1 MTDRAVADGTPLPLD
16 GITVVE
22 AAAWTFVP
30 SSGAVLA
37 DWGADVIKIES
48 PQTGDPQRGLIS
60 SGLVTGDVGGANY
73 LIEQPNRGKRSVG
86 IDLAHP
92 DGRATLD
99 RLLEN
104 ADVFVTS
111 FLPRVREKL
120 GLDPDTIRTR
130 HPHLVYALGT
140 GQGTRGEDAQKGG
153 YDGSSYFARS
163 GIADAL
169 TPHDS
174 PHLVDQPSGFGDLMG
189 GLALAG
195 GISTALLARERGQQ
209 PPIVDVSLL
218 GLGLWNLGFPVVSA
232 KLYEGRTMPA
242 HDPDNL
248 PNPIARA
255 YYQTADKRH
264 LTLIMLESDR
274 FWPDLC
280 EHLDRPDLIGD
291 PRFHD
296 AQARRTN
303 NRECIA
309 VLREI
314 FAARTLAEWIERLR
328 TVKGVWSPVRTALEA
343 HSDPQVIANGYLPT
357 VETAEGVTL
366 ALAANPVRFNDIA
379 AKPRSSA
386 PAHGQHTEEVL
397 IDAGLDWDELVA
409 LKDSGAIT

>member
-1 MTDRAVADGTPLPLD
+1 VTEAPLPLA

-37 DWGADVIKIES
+37 DWGADVIKVEH
-48 PQTGDPQRGLIS
+48 PVTGDPQRGLIS
-60 SGLVTGDVGGANY
+60 SGLVTGEAGGANY
-73 LIEQPNRGKRSVG
+73 LVEQPNRGKRSVG
-86 IDLAHP
+86 IDLARP
-92 DGRATLD
+92 DGRAALD
-99 RLLEN
+99 RLLET

-120 GLDPDTIRTR
+120 GLDAETIRAK
-130 HPHLVYALGT
+130 HPHLVYALGS
-140 GQGTRGEDAQKGG
+140 GQGTRGAEANKGG

-189 GLALAG
+189 GLTLAG
-195 GISTALLARERGQQ
+195 GIAAALLARERGQR

-218 GLGLWNLGFPVVSA
+218 GLGLWNLGFPVVAA
-232 KLYEGRTMPA
+232 KLYEGKTMPA

-264 LTLIMLESDR
+264 LTLVMLESDR

-280 EHLDRPDLIGD
+280 QHLDRPDLVD
-291 PRFHD
+291 DSRFFN
-296 AQARRTN
+296 AEARRAN
-303 NRECIA
+303 NRECIE

-314 FAARTLAEWIERLR
+314 FAARTLDDWCQRLS
-328 TVKGVWSPVRTALEA
+328 TLKGVWSAVRTALEI
-343 HSDPQVIANGYLPT
+343 HDDPQVIANGYLPRVT
-357 VETAEGVTL
+357 TAEGVEL
-366 ALAANPVRFNDIA
+366 AVAANPVRFNEIA
-379 AKPRSSA
+379 AQPRAGA
-386 PAHGQHTEEVL
+386 PIHAQHTEEVL
-397 IDAGLDWDELVA
+397 LDAGIDWDELA
-409 LKDSGAIT
+409 RLKDAGAIT

>member
-1 MTDRAVADGTPLPLD
+1 MA

-30 SSGAVLA
+30 SAGAVLA
-37 DWGADVIKIES
+37 DWGADVIKIEH
-48 PQTGDPQRGLIS
+48 PETGDPQRGLIS

-86 IDLAHP
+86 IDLASTE
-92 DGRATLD
+92 GRAALD
-99 RLLEN
+99 RLLES

-120 GLDPDTIRTR
+120 GVDPQTIRAR
-130 HPHLVYALGT
+130 HPHLVYALGS
-140 GQGTRGEDAQKGG
+140 GQGTRGDEASKGG

-189 GLALAG
+189 GLTLAG
-195 GISTALLARERGQQ
+195 GISAALLARERGRQ
-209 PPIVDVSLL
+209 PPVVDVSLL
-218 GLGLWNLGFPVVSA
+218 GLGLWNLGFPVVAA
-232 KLYEGRTMPA
+232 KLYEGKAIPA

-255 YYQTADKRH
+255 YYRTADNRH

-280 EHLDRPDLIGD
+280 EHLERPDLIVD

-309 VLREI
+309 VLREV
-314 FAARTLAEWIERLR
+314 FAGRTLDDWSQRLR
-328 TVKGVWSPVRTALEA
+328 TLKGVWSPVRTALETHA
-343 HSDPQVIANGYLPT
+343 DPQVLANGYLPT
-357 VETAEGVTL
+357 IVTAEGVEL
-366 ALAANPVRFNDIA
+366 AVVANPVRFDETA
-379 AKPRSSA
+379 ANPRGAA

-397 IDAGLDWDELVA
+397 LGVGFDWDDLA
-409 LKDSGAIT
+409 RLKEGGAIT

>member
-1 MTDRAVADGTPLPLD
+1 VTDAPLPLA

-37 DWGADVIKIES
+37 DWGADVIKIEH
-48 PQTGDPQRGLIS
+48 PETGDPQRGLIS

-92 DGRATLD
+92 EGRAVLD
-99 RLLEN
+99 RLLEH

-120 GLDPDTIRTR
+120 GVDADTIRSR

-140 GQGTRGEDAQKGG
+140 GQGTRGEDAAKGG

-169 TPHDS
+169 TPHDA
-174 PHLVDQPSGFGDLMG
+174 PHLVDQPSGFGDMMG
-189 GLALAG
+189 GMALAG

-232 KLYEGRTMPA
+232 KLYEGRTMST

-264 LTLIMLESDR
+264 VTLVMLESDR

-280 EHLDRPDLIGD
+280 EHLDRPDLIND
-291 PRFHD
+291 PRFAH

-303 NRECIA
+303 NRECIG

-314 FAARTLAEWIERLR
+314 FAARTLQDWCDRLR
-328 TVKGVWSPVRTALEA
+328 TLKGVWAPVRTALEV
-343 HSDPQVIANGYLPT
+343 HEDPQVVANGYLPLVT
-357 VETAEGVTL
+357 AAEGV
-366 ALAANPVRFNDIA
+366 ALSVVANPVRFNETA
-379 AKPRSSA
+379 AQPRSGA
-386 PAHGQHTEEVL
+386 PTLGQHTEEVL
-397 IDAGLDWDELVA
+397 VDAGFDWDELA
-409 LKDSGAIT
+409 GLKDTGAIT

>member
-1 MTDRAVADGTPLPLD
+1 MTAPLPLS

-22 AAAWTFVP
+22 VAAWTFVP

-37 DWGADVIKIES
+37 DWGADVIKVEH
-48 PQTGDPQRGLIS
+48 PLTGDPQRGLIS
-60 SGLVTGDVGGANY
+60 SGLVTGEAGGANY

-86 IDLAHP
+86 IDLTHS
-92 DGRATLD
+92 DGRAVLD
-99 RLLEN
+99 RLIEH

-111 FLPRVREKL
+111 FLPRVRDKL

-130 HPHLVYALGT
+130 HPHIVYALGT
-140 GQGTRGEDAQKGG
+140 GQGTRGEDAAKGG

-174 PHLVDQPSGFGDLMG
+174 PHLVDQPSAFGDLMG

-195 GISTALLARERGQQ
+195 GISAALLARQRGHQ
-209 PPIVDVSLL
+209 PPVVDVSLL
-218 GLGLWNLGFPVVSA
+218 GLGLWNLGFPVVAA
-232 KLYEGRTMPA
+232 KLYEGKNIPA

-255 YYQTADKRH
+255 YYQTADKRY

-280 EHLDRPDLIGD
+280 EHLDRPDLIND

-296 AQARRTN
+296 ADARRTN
-303 NRECIA
+303 NRECITT
-309 VLREI
+309 LRDI
-314 FAARTLAEWIERLR
+314 FATRTLDDWCRRLR
-328 TVKGVWSPVRTALEA
+328 TLKGVWSPVRTALET
-343 HSDPQVIANGYLPT
+343 HDDPQVTANGYLPK
-357 VETAEGVTL
+357 VQTAEGIEL
-366 ALAANPVRFNDIA
+366 AVVANPVRFNETA
-379 AKPRSSA
+379 AQPRAAA
-386 PAHGQHTEEVL
+386 PTHGQHTEEVL
-397 IDAGLDWDELVA
+397 LDAGFDWDELA
-409 LKDSGAIT
+409 RLKESGAIT

>member
-1 MTDRAVADGTPLPLD
+1 MTDDATLPLA

-37 DWGADVIKIES
+37 DWGADVIKIEH
-48 PQTGDPQRGLIS
+48 PEIGDPQRGLIS
-60 SGLVTGDVGGANY
+60 SGLVTGAVGGANY

-86 IDLAHP
+86 IDLAIP
-92 DGRATLD
+92 DGRAVLD
-99 RLLEN
+99 QLLEH

-120 GLDPDTIRTR
+120 GVDPETIRTR

-140 GQGTRGEDAQKGG
+140 GQGTRGEEAEKGG

-169 TPHDS
+169 TPHDA

-242 HDPDNL
+242 HDPDSL

-264 LTLIMLESDR
+264 VTLVMLESDR

-280 EHLDRPDLIGD
+280 EHLDRPDLIED
-291 PRFHD
+291 PRFD
-296 AQARRTN
+296 TAQARRTN

-314 FAARTLAEWIERLR
+314 FAARTLQDWCDRLR
-328 TVKGVWSPVRTALEA
+328 TLKGVWAPVRTALEV
-343 HSDPQVIANGYLPT
+343 HEDPQVIANGYLPT
-357 VETAEGVTL
+357 IETAEGVAL
-366 ALAANPVRFNDIA
+366 AVAANPVRFNETA
-379 AKPRSSA
+379 ARPRSAA
-386 PAHGQHTEEVL
+386 PTHGQHTEEVL
-397 IDAGLDWDELVA
+397 IDAGLDWDNVIRLKEL
-409 LKDSGAIT
+409 GAIT

>member
-1 MTDRAVADGTPLPLD
+1 MTAPRPLA
-16 GITVVE
+16 GITVIE

-37 DWGADVIKIES
+37 DWGADVIKVEHPI
-48 PQTGDPQRGLIS
+48 TGDPQRGLIS
-60 SGLVTGDVGGANY
+60 SGLVTGDAGGANY

-86 IDLAHP
+86 IDLGNP
-92 DGRATLD
+92 DGRAVLD
-99 RLLEN
+99 RLLEH

-120 GLDPDTIRTR
+120 GLDPETIRKR

-140 GQGTRGEDAQKGG
+140 GQGTRGDEASKGG

-163 GIADAL
+163 GIADML

-189 GLALAG
+189 GLTLAG
-195 GISTALLARERGQQ
+195 GIAAALLARERGQQ
-209 PPIVDVSLL
+209 PPTVDVSLL
-218 GLGLWNLGFPVVSA
+218 GLGLWNLGFPVVAA
-232 KLYEGRTMPA
+232 KLYEGKDMPP

-280 EHLDRPDLIGD
+280 EHLDRPELITD
-291 PRFHD
+291 PRFAD
-296 AQARRTN
+296 AESRRAN

-309 VLREI
+309 ILREI
-314 FAARTLAEWIERLR
+314 FATRTLDDWCTRLR
-328 TVKGVWSPVRTALEA
+328 TLQGVWSPVRTALEA
-343 HSDPQVIANGYLPT
+343 HDDSQAIANGYLPKIQ
-357 VETAEGVTL
+357 TAEQVEL
-366 ALAANPVRFNDIA
+366 AVVANPVRFDEIA
-379 AKPRSSA
+379 AQPRSAA

-397 IDAGLDWDELVA
+397 LDAGFDWDELSR
-409 LKDSGAIT
+409 LKESGAIT

>member
-1 MTDRAVADGTPLPLD
+1 MTAPLPLS

-22 AAAWTFVP
+22 VAAWTFVP
-30 SSGAVLA
+30 ASGGVLA
-37 DWGADVIKIES
+37 DWGADVIKVEH
-48 PQTGDPQRGLIS
+48 PVTGDPQRGLIS
-60 SGLVTGDVGGANY
+60 SGLVTGDAGGANY

-86 IDLAHP
+86 IDLSNP
-92 DGRATLD
+92 DGRPVLD
-99 RLLEN
+99 RLLEH

-111 FLPRVREKL
+111 FLPRVRDKL
-120 GLDPDTIRTR
+120 GLDPDTIRAR
-130 HPHLVYALGT
+130 HPHIVYALGT
-140 GQGTRGEDAQKGG
+140 GQGTRGEDAGKGG

-174 PHLVDQPSGFGDLMG
+174 PHLVDQPSAFGDLMG

-195 GISTALLARERGQQ
+195 GITAALLARERGHQ
-209 PPIVDVSLL
+209 PPVVDVSLL
-218 GLGLWNLGFPVVSA
+218 GLGLWNLGFPVVAA
-232 KLYEGRTMPA
+232 KLYEGTSMPV

-280 EHLDRPDLIGD
+280 EHLDRPDLID
-291 PRFHD
+291 APRFRN
-296 AQARRTN
+296 AEARRAN

-309 VLREI
+309 ALREI
-314 FAARTLAEWIERLR
+314 FATRTLDDWCQRLQ
-328 TVKGVWSPVRTALEA
+328 TLKGVWSPVRTALEA
-343 HSDPQVIANGYLPT
+343 HDDPQVVANGYLPKI
-357 VETAEGVTL
+357 ETAEGVEL
-366 ALAANPVRFNDIA
+366 AVVANPVRFNEVA
-379 AKPRSSA
+379 ARPRAAA
-386 PAHGQHTEEVL
+386 PTHGQHTEEVL
-397 IDAGLDWDELVA
+397 LDAGLAWDELEQ

>member
-1 MTDRAVADGTPLPLD
+1 MNDAAPLPLA

-37 DWGADVIKIES
+37 DWGADVIKIEH

-60 SGLVTGDVGGANY
+60 SGLVTGDAGGANY

-86 IDLAHP
+86 IDLATP
-92 DGRATLD
+92 DGRAVLD
-99 RLLEN
+99 RLLEH

-120 GLDPDTIRTR
+120 GLDPATIRTR
-130 HPHLVYALGT
+130 HPHVVYALGT
-140 GQGTRGEDAQKGG
+140 GQGTRGDEAGKGG

-195 GISTALLARERGQQ
+195 GISTALLARERGQE
-209 PPIVDVSLL
+209 PPVVDVSLL

-242 HDPDNL
+242 HDPENL
-248 PNPIARA
+248 SNPIARA

-264 LTLIMLESDR
+264 LTLVMLESDR
-274 FWPDLC
+274 YWPDLC
-280 EHLDRPDLIGD
+280 EHLDRPDLVDD
-291 PRFHD
+291 PRFCD
-296 AQARRTN
+296 STARRVN

-309 VLREI
+309 VLRDI
-314 FAARTLAEWIERLR
+314 FAARTLADWTARLR
-328 TVKGVWSPVRTALEA
+328 TLKGVWSPVHTALEA
-343 HSDPQVIANGYLPT
+343 HDDPQVIANGYLPT
-357 VETAEGVTL
+357 VDTAEGVTL
-366 ALAANPVRFNDIA
+366 AVAANPVRFNETA
-379 AKPRSSA
+379 AVPRAGA
-386 PAHGQHTEEVL
+386 PTHGQHTEEVL
-397 IDAGLDWDELVA
+397 LEAGLDWDVLER
-409 LKDSGAIT
+409 LKRSDAIT

>member
-1 MTDRAVADGTPLPLD
+1 MTAPRPLD

-22 AAAWTFVP
+22 VAAWTFVP

-37 DWGADVIKIES
+37 DWGADVIKVEH
-48 PQTGDPQRGLIS
+48 PVTGDPQRGLIS
-60 SGLVTGDVGGANY
+60 SGLVTGDAGGANY

-86 IDLAHP
+86 IDLGNP
-92 DGRATLD
+92 EGRAALD
-99 RLLEN
+99 RLLEH

-120 GLDPDTIRTR
+120 GLDSETIRTR

-140 GQGTRGEDAQKGG
+140 GQGTRGEEAGKGG

-189 GLALAG
+189 GQTLAG
-195 GISTALLARERGQQ
+195 GIAAALLARERGQR
-209 PPIVDVSLL
+209 PPVVDVSLL
-218 GLGLWNLGFPVVSA
+218 GLGLWNLGFPVVAA
-232 KLYEGRTMPA
+232 KLYEGRSMPA

-280 EHLDRPDLIGD
+280 EHLDRPDLITD
-291 PRFHD
+291 PRFHN
-296 AQARRTN
+296 AEARRAN

-314 FAARTLAEWIERLR
+314 FATRTLDDWSARLR
-328 TVKGVWSPVRTALEA
+328 TLKGVWSPVRTALET
-343 HSDPQVIANGYLPT
+343 HDDPQVIANGYLPRI
-357 VETAEGVTL
+357 ETAEGVEL
-366 ALAANPVRFNDIA
+366 AVVASPVRFDETA
-379 AKPRSSA
+379 AQPRAAA
-386 PAHGQHTEEVL
+386 PTHGQHTEEVL
-397 IDAGLDWDELVA
+397 LDAGFEWDELA
-409 LKDSGAIT
+409 RLKESGAIT

>member
-1 MTDRAVADGTPLPLD
+1 MTDAPLPLT

-37 DWGADVIKIES
+37 DWGAEVIKVEH
-48 PQTGDPQRGLIS
+48 PETGDPQRGLVS
-60 SGLVTGDVGGANY
+60 SGLVAGDVGGANY
-73 LIEQPNRGKRSVG
+73 IIEQPNRGKRSVG

-92 DGRATLD
+92 DGRAALD
-99 RLLEN
+99 RLLEH

-111 FLPRVREKL
+111 FLSRVREKF
-120 GLDPDTIRTR
+120 GLDPHTIRTR

-140 GQGTRGEDAQKGG
+140 GQGTRGEEAGKGG

-169 TPHDS
+169 TPHDA
-174 PHLVDQPSGFGDLMG
+174 PHLVDQPSGFGDMMG

-218 GLGLWNLGFPVVSA
+218 GLGLWNLGFPVVAA
-232 KLYEGRTMPA
+232 KLYEGRTMPV
-242 HDPDNL
+242 HDPENL

-264 LTLIMLESDR
+264 LTLVMLESDR

-280 EHLDRPDLIGD
+280 EHLDRPDLIDD
-291 PRFHD
+291 PRFRD
-296 AQARRTN
+296 SVSRRTN

-309 VLREI
+309 TLREI
-314 FAARTLAEWIERLR
+314 FGARTLSEWGDRLR
-328 TVKGVWSPVRTALEA
+328 TLKGVWAPVRTALEV
-343 HSDPQVIANGYLPT
+343 HDDPQVVANGYLPK
-357 VETAEGVTL
+357 VETAEGITL
-366 ALAANPVRFNDIA
+366 AVAANPVRFNETA
-379 AKPRSSA
+379 ASPRSSA

-397 IDAGLDWDELVA
+397 IEAGLDWDEVIR
-409 LKDSGAIT
+409 LKEVGAIS

>member
-1 MTDRAVADGTPLPLD
+1 VTEAQLPLA

-30 SSGAVLA
+30 SSGGVLA
-37 DWGADVIKIES
+37 DWGADVIKIEHPLS
-48 PQTGDPQRGLIS
+48 GDPQRGLIS
-60 SGLVTGDVGGANY
+60 SGLVTGDAGGANY

-86 IDLAHP
+86 LDLASP
-92 DGRATLD
+92 DGRAVLD
-99 RLLEN
+99 RLLEH

-111 FLPRVREKL
+111 FLPRARQKL
-120 GLDPDTIRTR
+120 GIDPETIRAR
-130 HPHLVYALGT
+130 HPRLVYALGT
-140 GQGTRGEDAQKGG
+140 GQGTRGEDADKGG

-189 GLALAG
+189 GLTLAG
-195 GISTALLARERGQQ
+195 GITAALLARERGQQ

-218 GLGLWNLGFPVVSA
+218 GLGLWNLGFPVTAA
-232 KLYEGRTMPA
+232 KLYEGKPIPP

-255 YYQTADKRH
+255 YYRTADNRH

-280 EHLDRPDLIGD
+280 DHLGRPDLTED
-291 PRFHD
+291 SRFCNAD
-296 AQARRTN
+296 ARRAN
-303 NRECIA
+303 NRECIG

-314 FAARTLAEWIERLR
+314 FATRTLDDWTERFGTLR
-328 TVKGVWSPVRTALEA
+328 GVWSPVRTALEA
-343 HSDPQVIANGYLPT
+343 HDDAQVAANGYLPT
-357 VETAEGVTL
+357 IQTAEGLEMAVV
-366 ALAANPVRFNDIA
+366 ANPVRFNEIA
-379 AKPRSSA
+379 AQPRAGA
-386 PAHGQHTEEVL
+386 PTHGQHTEDVL
-397 IDAGLDWDELVA
+397 LEAGLDWGDLA
-409 LKDSGAIT
+409 RLKDLGVII

>member
-1 MTDRAVADGTPLPLD
+1 MTAPLPLA

-37 DWGADVIKIES
+37 DWGADVIKVEH
-48 PQTGDPQRGLIS
+48 PVTGDPQRGLIS
-60 SGLVTGDVGGANY
+60 SGLVTGDAGGVNY

-86 IDLAHP
+86 IDLNHP
-92 DGRATLD
+92 DGRAVLD
-99 RLLEN
+99 RLLDH

-111 FLPRVREKL
+111 FLPRVRDKL
-120 GLDPDTIRTR
+120 GLDPDTVRAR
-130 HPHLVYALGT
+130 HPRLVYALGT
-140 GQGTRGEDAQKGG
+140 GQGTMGEDASKGG

-169 TPHDS
+169 TPKDA

-189 GLALAG
+189 GLTLAG
-195 GISTALLARERGQQ
+195 GIAAALLARERGQE
-209 PPIVDVSLL
+209 PPVVDVSLY
-218 GLGLWNLGFPVVSA
+218 GLGLWNLGFPVVAA
-232 KLYEGRTMPA
+232 KLYEGKAMPS

-280 EHLDRPDLIGD
+280 EHLERPDLSTD
-291 PRFHD
+291 PRFRD
-296 AQARRTN
+296 TDARRMN

-314 FAARTLAEWIERLR
+314 FAGRTLDDWCVRLR
-328 TVKGVWSPVRTALEA
+328 TLKGVWSPVRTALETHA
-343 HSDPQVIANGYLPT
+343 DPQAAANGYLPKIL
-357 VETAEGVTL
+357 TAEGVEL
-366 ALAANPVRFNDIA
+366 AVAANPVRFNQTA
-379 AKPRSSA
+379 ARPRGGA
-386 PAHGQHTEEVL
+386 PTHGQHTEEVL
-397 IDAGLDWDELVA
+397 LDAGLGWDDLIA
-409 LKDSGAIT
+409 LKESGAIT